1 MSGGADTTGAGGRAG
16 HADGARGGID
26 ASPEPGKVQQMF
38 DGIAGSY
45 DRLNDLM
52 TAGLHHRWREMGVML
67 AHVGPGSAALDV
79 CCGTGDFAFALRRA
93 VGPEGRVVGVDVS
106 EEMLNVAREKCG
118 RNQLYVEFLTGDVLD
133 LPFPDGGAATM
144 KGAGESP
151 GAAGAADGSG
161 SGAVRGFDACTV
173 GFGIRNV
180 ADIPRAFS
188 EMRRV
193 CRPGAKVVCVEITQA
208 RIPVFKQFYGLWF
221 DHAVPRLGKLAARDE
236 SAYTYLPASVK
247 RFPDPD
253 ELKGLMEQAGLRNVR
268 YEVLAGGI
276 IAVHHALV

>member
-1 MSGGADTTGAGGRAG
+1 MSRGADRGDAERGAPAVS
-16 HADGARGGID
+16 D
-26 ASPEPGKVQQMF
+26 ATPEPGKIRQMF

-67 AHVGPGSAALDV
+67 SGVGPGSAALDV

-106 EEMLNVAREKCG
+106 EEMLRVAREKCG
-118 RNQLYVEFLTGDVLD
+118 RNQLYVEFRTGDVLD
-133 LPFPDGGAATM
+133 LPFPDSGGAARADGAAPAGSAP
-144 KGAGESP
+144 GAGARP
-151 GAAGAADGSG
+151 AA
-161 SGAVRGFDACTV
+161 GFDACTV

-180 ADIPRAFS
+180 ADITRAFS

-193 CRPGAKVVCVEITQA
+193 CRPGGKVVCLEITQP

-221 DHAVPRLGKLAARDE
+221 DLAVPRLGKLAAGNE

-253 ELKGLMEQAGLRNVR
+253 GLKGLMEDAGLRNVR
-268 YEVLAGGI
+268 YEILAGGI
-276 IAVHHALV
+276 IALHHALV

>member
-1 MSGGADTTGAGGRAG
+1 VSGPAKV
-16 HADGARGGID
+16 D
-26 ASPEPGKVQQMF
+26 AAPEPGKVRQMF

-52 TAGLHHRWREMGVML
+52 TAGLHHRWREFGVLL
-67 AHVGPGSAALDV
+67 AGVGPGDQVLDV

-93 VGPEGRVVGVDVS
+93 VGREGRVLGLDAS
-106 EEMLNVAREKCG
+106 EKMLDVARDKCG
-118 RNQLYVEFLTGDVLD
+118 RNQLYVEFRAGDVLH
-133 LPFPDGGAATM
+133 LPFPDGD
-144 KGAGESP
+144 
-151 GAAGAADGSG
+151 ADSG
-161 SGAVRGFDACTV
+161 FAACTV

-180 ADIPRAFS
+180 PDIVKAFA

-193 CRPGAKVVCVEITQA
+193 CRAGGKVVCVEITQA

-221 DHAVPRLGKLAARDE
+221 DHAVPRLGKLAARDDL
-236 SAYTYLPASVK
+236 AYSYLPASVR

-268 YEVLAGGI
+268 YEILAGGI